1 MGNDMRKKRTPMS
14 KINDVL
20 RLKFEAKLS
29 HRDIALCL
37 KIGSATVSEILTRFK
52 NAKLSWPLPDDL
64 SEAVLEQRLFPGKGS
79 SAKKEVPDFALMH
92 KELKRKGM
100 TKILLWQEYQAKYL
114 EKAYAYTQFCE
125 YYLRW
130 RKKLKRS
137 MRLHHIAG
145 DKLFIDYCGPTVPI
159 VNPDT
164 GECRNAQIFVATL
177 GASNYTYIEA
187 SASQKQEDW
196 LMAHVNAFEFFGG
209 VPNLLVPDNLRSAV
223 TKADRYEPTLNENY
237 LKLARHYNTA
247 VMPARPYKP
256 KDKAKAENAVLI
268 VERWILMRIRHQVFH
283 TLASLNQELKRLLK
297 DLNQRA
303 FKHLPGNRE
312 SMFEQLDRPALKAL
326 PQYRYEYI
334 DHHHAKAG
342 IDYHALYKKHAYSVP
357 HIYTGE
363 RVEIQATVRMVR
375 IYFKGQCIAQ
385 HPRSHKAGG
394 FTTLPEHMPTS
405 HQKQQWTPQRL
416 LNWGKSIGSGT
427 RSVVEHQLNSKAHPE
442 QAYRA
447 CLGLLS
453 LARQYTDARLEQACQ
468 SALLLERPD
477 RFTVKNLLE
486 NKRENYAQKQNEE
499 PNEPITHVNIRGS
512 KYYN

>member
-1 MGNDMRKKRTPMS
+1 
-14 KINDVL
+14 
-20 RLKFEAKLS
+20 
-29 HRDIALCL
+29 
-37 KIGSATVSEILTRFK
+37 
-52 NAKLSWPLPDDL
+52 
-64 SEAVLEQRLFPGKGS
+64 
-79 SAKKEVPDFALMH
+79 
-92 KELKRKGM
+92 
-100 TKILLWQEYQAKYL
+100 
-114 EKAYAYTQFCE
+114 
-125 YYLRW
+125 
-130 RKKLKRS
+130 
-137 MRLHHIAG
+137 
-145 DKLFIDYCGPTVPI
+145 
-159 VNPDT
+159 
-164 GECRNAQIFVATL
+164 
-177 GASNYTYIEA
+177 
-187 SASQKQEDW
+187 
-196 LMAHVNAFEFFGG
+196 
-209 VPNLLVPDNLRSAV
+209 VPDNLRSAV